1 MQRLTSPAVIDDDS
15 KLAQLEED
23 TELVRGVGEIVVSVY
38 RKSESIKKEHARD
51 DVKIEHDSEFAP
63 TLPKSK
69 STKKADKRHNNNR
82 PDIKPLPT
90 VHEKA
95 LKGSAKSHTTSY
107 GAERVTKIAKL
118 RDWSYGPSKY
128 LDGRNQ
134 PIAIFRFKYRSESKF

>member
-23 TELVRGVGEIVVSVY
+23 TELVRGVGEIVVSVH
-38 RKSESIKKEHARD
+38 RKTESVKKEHARD
-51 DVKIEHDSEFAP
+51 DVKTEHKSESSP
-63 TLPKSK
+63 TLPNSR
-69 STKKADKRHNNNR
+69 SAGKADKRHYNNR

-90 VHEKA
+90 VHKKA

-107 GAERVTKIAKL
+107 GAERVTKIANL

-128 LDGRNQ
+128 LDGRNY
-134 PIAIFRFKYRSESKF
+134 PMAIFRFKYCSESKF